1 MVRLVVLLTKA
12 FVGFSVFFCGV
23 GNVSTTTMSLEIFLM
38 SQLSFL
44 SVSDIFPPIVAISYT
59 RNDAAKPV
67 FICAR

>member
-1 MVRLVVLLTKA
+1 MVRLVVLHTKA
-12 FVGFSVFFCGV
+12 FVGFFFFCGV

-44 SVSDIFPPIVAISYT
+44 SVGDVFPPIVAISYD